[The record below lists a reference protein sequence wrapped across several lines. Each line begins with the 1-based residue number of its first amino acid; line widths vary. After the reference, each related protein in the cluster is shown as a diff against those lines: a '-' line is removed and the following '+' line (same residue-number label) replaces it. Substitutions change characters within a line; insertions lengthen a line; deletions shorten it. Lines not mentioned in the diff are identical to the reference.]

1 MIRLL
6 SFVWLIT
13 FTLPLIAAQKPNV
26 VLIVIDDLGQRDLG
40 CYGSGFYET
49 PNVDRLAASG
59 MRFTQYYAANPVCSP
74 TRASL
79 QTGRNPA
86 RLNLTNFLKG
96 LRQDKKSSVLTA
108 EYVDQ
113 LPLEE
118 VTLGEMFKSAGYQ
131 TAFVGKWHLGKE
143 PFFPE
148 PQGYDVNIG
157 GNHSG
162 HPKSYF
168 WPQWEKTPPVE
179 GEFEGQY
186 LTDLL
191 SERACEW
198 LQTAAKADQPFFLS
212 LCHYTVHTP
221 IQPRADLLKKYEEK
235 LSRIR
240 LKEGSQSNPH
250 YAAMVESMDTSV
262 GRVLDTLEKLKVADN
277 TVVIFTGDN
286 GGLSVEEGKHTPATT
301 NAPLR
306 AGKGHLYEGGIRVAF
321 IVRWPGVTEPGSTC
335 DVPAISD
342 DVFPTLCGA
351 AGVDL
356 AEGVNQNALEVNG
369 PIDGHDLSNVLQGD
383 ADDSLA
389 TRALHWHYPH
399 FANQG
404 GRPGGAIRTGDWKLI
419 EWFEDGKLE
428 LYNLAEDLSET
439 TDLAAKH
446 SERVRE
452 MRSELSR
459 WRKDVKAN
467 MPTRNPDY
475 HGDAKPVVER

>member
-1 MIRLL
+1 
-6 SFVWLIT
+6 
-13 FTLPLIAAQKPNV
+13 PNV

-49 PNVDRLAASG
+49 PNVDRLAESG

-96 LRQDKKSSVLTA
+96 VRQKKDSPMLTA

-118 VTLGEMFKSAGYQ
+118 VTLGEMFKTAGYQ
-131 TAFVGKWHLGKE
+131 TAFVGKWHLGGE
-143 PFFPE
+143 SFYPE

-157 GNHSG
+157 GTHAG

-168 WPQWEKTPPVE
+168 WPQWQNNPPVE
-179 GEFEGQY
+179 GEREGQY

-198 LQTAAKADQPFFLS
+198 IESAAKNEQPFFLS

-221 IQPRADLLKKYEEK
+221 IQPREDLLKKYEDK

-240 LKEGSQSNPH
+240 LREGSQSNPH

-262 GRVLDTLEKLKVADN
+262 GRVLDTLDRLKIADD
-277 TVVIFTGDN
+277 TLVIFTADN
-286 GGLSVEEGKHTPATT
+286 GGLSVQEGKHTPATT

-306 AGKGHLYEGGIRVAF
+306 MGKGYLYDGGIRVAF
-321 IVRWPGVTEPGSTC
+321 IVRWPGVTPAGSTC

-342 DVFPTLCGA
+342 DVFPTLCRA
-351 AGVDL
+351 AGVETEKLQL
-356 AEGVNQNALEVNG
+356 AG
-369 PIDGHDLSNVLQGD
+369 PLDGRDLSNVLKGETD
-383 ADDSLA
+383 AALSD
-389 TRALHWHYPH
+389 RPLHWHYPH

-404 GRPGGAIRTGDWKLI
+404 GPPGGAIRVGDWKLI
-419 EWFEDGKLE
+419 EWFEDGTLE
-428 LYNLAEDLSET
+428 LYNLADDLSET
-439 TDLAAKH
+439 TDLAAEQPDRIRDMRAAL
-446 SERVRE
+446 SQWRRE
-452 MRSELSR
+452 
-459 WRKDVKAN
+459 VHAN
-467 MPTRNPDY
+467 MPTANPAY
-475 HGDAKPVVER
+475 EGAATPVIER